1 MSKRL
6 LDKVAIVTGGGAG
19 IGGAVST
26 IFAAEGAKVIIGD
39 IDQENGEA
47 TKQAITEQGGQAI
60 FVHVDISKESDAEKL
75 AEEAMGN
82 FGRVDVL
89 VNNAATFVLKDIEAS
104 VEDWNRSLSV
114 NIIGTSL
121 VSKYAVEKMKY
132 NNGGKGKGAIV
143 NLSSISG
150 FIAQPGFVT
159 YSATKAAILQM
170 TRNMALDLAPFNI
183 RVNSVSPG
191 TILTS
196 ASLKHIET
204 LKITEE
210 EFIAQEGQKHIL
222 NRAGYPDEVAYP
234 ILFLVSDEASFITA
248 TNLMV
253 DGGYIAQ

>member
-6 LDKVAIVTGGGAG
+6 ADRVAIVTGGGAG

-26 IFAAEGAKVIIGD
+26 VFASEGAKVIIGD
-39 IDQENGEA
+39 INREDSEA
-47 TKQAITEQGGQAI
+47 TTQAITDRSGQAI
-60 FVHVDISKESDAEKL
+60 FVHADISKEADAKKL
-75 AEEAMGN
+75 TKEALRN
-82 FGRVDVL
+82 FGRVDIL
-89 VNNAATFVLKDIEAS
+89 VNNAATFVLKDIKAS

-121 VSKYAVEKMKY
+121 VSKYAVEAMKH
-132 NNGGKGKGAIV
+132 NDNGQGKGAIV

-159 YSATKAAILQM
+159 YSATKTAILQM

-196 ASLKHIET
+196 ASLKHIES
-204 LKITEE
+204 LGITEE
-210 EFIAQEGQKHIL
+210 EFIAQEGKKHIL
-222 NRAGYPDEVAYP
+222 NRVGYPDEVAYP
-234 ILFLVSDEASFITA
+234 ILFLASDEASFITA

-253 DGGYIAQ
+253 DGGYTAQ